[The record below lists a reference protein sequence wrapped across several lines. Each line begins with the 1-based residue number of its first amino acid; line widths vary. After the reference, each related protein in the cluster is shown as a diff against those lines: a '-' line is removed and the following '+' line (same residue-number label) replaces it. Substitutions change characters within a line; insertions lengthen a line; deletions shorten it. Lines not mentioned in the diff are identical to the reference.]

1 MSANRFFITLLFLCL
16 FVPGQLFAGPFDS
29 ADTAVTTVIND
40 RCTGCHTIERIT
52 AAINSGA
59 DMEQIEK
66 RMIKLGANLSGRD
79 RSVLGTFWGTPL
91 KDTGKVEAEID
102 LTEYRSIINAR
113 CTGCHTI
120 DRILQAMKEQKSFGA
135 IADSMAKRG
144 VVLTPNERQ
153 VMGTSWGNPLRD

>member
-1 MSANRFFITLLFLCL
+1 MSANRIFLVLIFFCM
-16 FVPGQLFAGPFDS
+16 FVPSQLFAGPFDS
-29 ADTAVTTVIND
+29 ADPAVTTVIND

-59 DMEQIEK
+59 DMAQIEK
-66 RMIKLGANLSGRD
+66 RMIKLGANLSGPD

-91 KDTGKVEAEID
+91 KDTGKVEPGID
-102 LTEYRSIINAR
+102 LGEYRSIIKAR
-113 CTGCHTI
+113 CAGCHTTE
-120 DRILQAMKEQKSFGA
+120 RIMQAMKEHKSFDA